1 MIEYTDSA
9 YHTKTSDEDFA
20 YSLGLPTTNIQW
32 GIAVPNFSQNQLK
45 IKIDTQFCF
54 Q

>member
-20 YSLGLPTTNIQW
+20 YSLGSMKFTRFLY
-32 GIAVPNFSQNQLK
+32 K
-45 IKIDTQFCF
+45 R
-54 Q
+54 